1 MKRLLALALTT
12 GVMTASCSGGGV
24 MSHLLPGAG
33 GGPGAAASARGRVAQ
48 DAIVAPSGWAA
59 TATRGATIPSGTD
72 RGALAPATPLTVRV
86 GLNLHNEEGL
96 RSLIA
101 ARQKISPAQFNAQ
114 YGPSSSEVQ
123 SVVSYL
129 QGQGFTNVH
138 ASAQLVSADGTA
150 AQVSKAFNTSLESF
164 QLGGSA
170 LYVNT
175 QPAFV
180 PASLGNVVSAVLG
193 LSNAAKMTVHPNL
206 TRVHATC
213 FPTAAPT
220 GQCTPAFDAKDVQA
234 YYDAGSTPTG
244 SATTVA
250 VMAEGDVSG
259 TVNDLR
265 FAEAKLGLP
274 QVTVNV
280 VKVGMSSPDTAGG
293 AEWDLDTQS
302 STGMAQ
308 TVQALYIY
316 DTTSLSDSDI
326 ANEYSKWVGDD
337 LAQLGNSS
345 FGECEY
351 QAWLDGA
358 MKVDDHLFM
367 QAAAQGQTMFVS
379 TGDTGASCA
388 LAPTNGAPM
397 SGPPMVEYPA
407 ASPYAVGVGGTTVVS
422 NASDSSYAGEV
433 AWNAGGGGLS
443 QFENSTSW
451 QQAVIPTS
459 TGLAATNLRG
469 LPDIAMAADA
479 FSGAYNVYGS
489 NIPGVGDCSAGCA
502 IGGTSEASP
511 LAMGTYSR
519 LMSAH
524 ANALGFA
531 APQLYRDYLQNQNNA
546 TTVNGPP
553 PTQALGGF
561 HDIIT
566 GANGPYTALPGYDYT
581 TGLGT
586 FDITLMNAQIGT

>member
-1 MKRLLALALTT
+1 MKKLLGIAIGT
-12 GVMTASCSGGGV
+12 GLLTASCSGGGV
-24 MSHLLPGAG
+24 MSHLLPAAG
-33 GGPGAAASARGRVAQ
+33 GASSAAHGRAAQ
-48 DAIVAPSGWAA
+48 DAIVAPAGWSA
-59 TATRGATIPSGTD
+59 TATRGATIPGATD
-72 RGALAPATPLTVRV
+72 RGALSAATPLTVRV
-86 GLNLHNEEGL
+86 ALNLRNEDQL

-101 ARQKISPAQFNAQ
+101 ARQKISASQFSAQF
-114 YGPSSSEVQ
+114 GPAPSDVQ
-123 SVVSYL
+123 AVVSYL
-129 QGQGFTNVH
+129 RGQGFTNVQS
-138 ASAQLVSADGTA
+138 SAQLVSADGTA
-150 AQVSKAFNTSLESF
+150 AQASKAFNTSLESF
-164 QLGGSA
+164 QLGGA
-170 LYVNT
+170 AVYVNT

-180 PASLGNVVSAVLG
+180 PASLGNAVSAVLG
-193 LSNAAKMTVHPNL
+193 LSNAAKMSVTPKLRTAAN
-206 TRVHATC
+206 C
-213 FPTAAPT
+213 FPQATPN
-220 GQCTPAFDAKDVQA
+220 GQCVPSFNAADVQSF
-234 YYDAGSTPTG
+234 YDAGSTAAG

-250 VMAEGDVSG
+250 VIAEGDVSS
-259 TVNDLR
+259 TVSDLAY
-265 FAEAKLGLP
+265 AENKQGLP
-274 QVTVNV
+274 HVPVSV
-280 VKVGMSSPDTAGG
+280 VKVGLASADTAGA

-308 TVQALYIY
+308 SVSMLYIY

-326 ANEYSKWVGDD
+326 ANAYNTWVSQNV
-337 LAQLGNSS
+337 AQLGNSS

-351 QAWLDGA
+351 SAWLDGA

-388 LAPTNGAPM
+388 LAPTNGVPM

-407 ASPYAVGVGGTTVVS
+407 ASPYVVGVGGTTVVS

-451 QQAVIPTS
+451 QQAVIPSS

-479 FSGAYNVYGS
+479 NSGSYMVYGP
-489 NIPGVGDCSAGCA
+489 NVPGVGDCSAGCG

-511 LAMGTYSR
+511 LAMGSYAR

-524 ANALGFA
+524 GNALGFA
-531 APQLYRDYLQNQNNA
+531 APQLYRNFVEKQGGA
-546 TTVNGPP
+546 TTVTGPP

-561 HDIIT
+561 HDIIVGSN
-566 GANGPYTALPGYDYT
+566 GAYTALTGYDYT

-586 FDITLMNAQIGT
+586 LDITVMNGQIGL

>member
-1 MKRLLALALTT
+1 VQQT
-12 GVMTASCSGGGV
+12 
-24 MSHLLPGAG
+24 
-33 GGPGAAASARGRVAQ
+33 
-48 DAIVAPSGWAA
+48 AIVAPPGWKA
-59 TATRGATIPSGTD
+59 TATRGATIASATD
-72 RGALAPATPLTVRV
+72 RGALAPTTPLTVRV
-86 GLNLHNEEGL
+86 GLNLRNEDAL
-96 RSLIA
+96 QAAIA
-101 ARQKISPAQFNAQ
+101 ARQKMSPGQFAAQ
-114 YGPSSSEVQ
+114 YGPAAADVQ

-129 QGQGFTNVH
+129 QSQGFTNVQT
-138 ASAQLVSADGTA
+138 STQLVSADGTA

-164 QLGGSA
+164 ELGGAA

-175 QPAFV
+175 QPALV

-193 LSNAAKMTVHPNL
+193 LSNAAKMSVRPNA
-206 TRVHATC
+206 TRPKASC
-213 FPTAAPT
+213 FPAAAPT
-220 GQCTPAFDAKDVQA
+220 GQCTPAFNAADVQK
-234 YYDAGSTPTG
+234 YYDAGTTPTG

-250 VMAEGDVSG
+250 VIAEGDVSG
-259 TVNDLR
+259 TVSDLR
-265 FAEAKLGLP
+265 FAEAKLNLP
-274 QVTVNV
+274 VVPVNV
-280 VKVGMSSPDTAGG
+280 VKVGLPSTDTAGVV
-293 AEWDLDTQS
+293 EWDLDTQS

-308 TVQALYIY
+308 NVQALYIY
-316 DTTSLSDSDI
+316 TTTSLSDSDI
-326 ANEYSKWVGDD
+326 ANAYSKWVGDN
-337 LAQLGNSS
+337 LARLGNSS

-351 QAWLDGA
+351 SAWLDGA

-407 ASPYAVGVGGTTVVS
+407 TSPYAVGVGGTTVVS

-443 QFENSTSW
+443 QFENATEWEKRS
-451 QQAVIPTS
+451 QILPNGPAV
-459 TGLAATNLRG
+459 TNLRG

-479 FSGAYNVYGS
+479 FSGAYNIYGP
-489 NIPGVGDCSAGCA
+489 NVPGVGDCSTGCA

-511 LAMGTYSR
+511 LAMGTYAR

-524 ANALGFA
+524 GNALGFA
-531 APQLYRDYLQNQNNA
+531 APQFYAEYVRYQNSAA
-546 TTVNGPP
+546 TVTGPP

-566 GANGPYTALPGYDYT
+566 GGNGLYTAAPGYDYT

-586 FDITLMNAQIGT
+586 IDISVMNAQIGT

>member
-1 MKRLLALALTT
+1 MKKLLGIAIGT
-12 GVMTASCSGGGV
+12 GLLTASCSGGGV
-24 MSHLLPGAG
+24 MSHLLPAAG
-33 GGPGAAASARGRVAQ
+33 GASSAAHGRAAQ
-48 DAIVAPSGWAA
+48 DAIVAPAGWSA

-72 RGALAPATPLTVRV
+72 RGALSAATPLTVRV
-86 GLNLHNEEGL
+86 ALNLRNEDQL

-101 ARQKISPAQFNAQ
+101 ARQKISAAQFSAQ
-114 YGPSSSEVQ
+114 FGPAPSDVQ
-123 SVVSYL
+123 AVVSYL
-129 QGQGFTNVH
+129 RGQGFTNVQT
-138 ASAQLVSADGTA
+138 SAQLVSADGTA
-150 AQVSKAFNTSLESF
+150 AQASKAFNTSLESF
-164 QLGGSA
+164 QLGGA
-170 LYVNT
+170 AVYVNT

-180 PASLGNVVSAVLG
+180 PAALGTAVSAVLG
-193 LSNAAKMTVHPNL
+193 LSNAAKMSVTPKLRTAAN
-206 TRVHATC
+206 C
-213 FPTAAPT
+213 FPQATPN
-220 GQCTPAFDAKDVQA
+220 GQCVPSFNAADVQSFYHA
-234 YYDAGSTPTG
+234 SGTATG

-250 VMAEGDVSG
+250 VIAEGDVSS
-259 TVNDLR
+259 TVSDLAY
-265 FAEAKLGLP
+265 AENKQGLP
-274 QVTVNV
+274 QVPVSV
-280 VKVGMSSPDTAGG
+280 VKVGLPSADTAGA

-308 TVQALYIY
+308 SVGMLYIY

-326 ANEYSKWVGDD
+326 ANAYSTWVSQNV
-337 LAQLGNSS
+337 AQLGNSS
-345 FGECEY
+345 FGECES

-367 QAAAQGQTMFVS
+367 QAAAQGQTMFAS

-407 ASPYAVGVGGTTVVS
+407 ASPYVVGVGGTTVIS

-443 QFENSTSW
+443 LFENSTSW
-451 QQAVIPTS
+451 QQAVIPSS
-459 TGLAATNLRG
+459 TGLAPTNLRG

-479 FSGAYNVYGS
+479 NSGSYMVYGP
-489 NIPGVGDCSAGCA
+489 NVPGAGDCSAGCG

-511 LAMGTYSR
+511 LAMGSYAR

-524 ANALGFA
+524 GNALGFA
-531 APQLYRDYLQNQNNA
+531 APQLYRNYIEKQSGA
-546 TTVNGPP
+546 TTVTGPP

-561 HDIIT
+561 HDVIAGSN
-566 GANGPYTALPGYDYT
+566 GAYTALTGYDYT

-586 FDITLMNAQIGT
+586 LDITVMNGQIGL

>member
-12 GVMTASCSGGGV
+12 GVMTASCSGGG
-24 MSHLLPGAG
+24 MSHLLPGTA
-33 GGPGAAASARGRVAQ
+33 GPGAAASAHGRVAQ
-48 DAIVAPSGWAA
+48 DVIVAPAGWAA
-59 TATRGATIPSGTD
+59 TATRGATIPGGTD
-72 RGALAPATPLTVRV
+72 RGALAPTTPLTVRV
-86 GLNLHNEEGL
+86 GLNLHNEDGL

-101 ARQKISPAQFNAQ
+101 ARQKISQAQFASQ
-114 YGPSSSEVQ
+114 YGPTPTEVQ

-129 QGQGFTNVH
+129 QAQGFTNVH
-138 ASAQLVSADGTA
+138 PSTQLVSADGTA

-164 QLGGSA
+164 QLGGA
-170 LYVNT
+170 AVYVNT

-180 PASLGNVVSAVLG
+180 PASLGGAVSAVLG
-193 LSNAAKMTVHPNL
+193 LSNAAKMTIRPNA
-206 TRVHATC
+206 TRPHASC
-213 FPTAAPT
+213 FPAAAPT
-220 GQCTPAFDAKDVQA
+220 GQCTPAFDAKDVQT

-259 TVNDLR
+259 TVSDLTY
-265 FAEAKLGLP
+265 AENKLGLP
-274 QVTVNV
+274 HVPVTV
-280 VKVGMSSPDTAGG
+280 VKVGLPSPDTAGVV
-293 AEWDLDTQS
+293 EWDLDTQS
-302 STGMAQ
+302 STGIAQ
-308 TVQALYIY
+308 NVQALYIY
-316 DTTSLSDSDI
+316 ATTSLSDSDI

-337 LAQLGNSS
+337 VAQLGNSS

-351 QAWLDGA
+351 SAWLDGA

-407 ASPYAVGVGGTTVVS
+407 TSPYAVGVGGTTVVS

-443 QFENSTSW
+443 QFENATDWEKRSQILPSGP
-451 QQAVIPTS
+451 AV
-459 TGLAATNLRG
+459 TNLRG

-479 FSGAYNVYGS
+479 FSGAYNVYGP
-489 NIPGVGDCSAGCA
+489 NIPGVGDCSTGCA

-511 LAMGTYSR
+511 LAMGAYSR

-524 ANALGFA
+524 GNALGFA
-531 APQLYRDYLQNQNNA
+531 APQFYNNYVEHQNDA
-546 TTVNGPP
+546 TTVTGPP

-566 GANGPYTALPGYDYT
+566 GGNGAYTALPGYDYT

-586 FDITLMNAQIGT
+586 IDLTVMNAQIGT